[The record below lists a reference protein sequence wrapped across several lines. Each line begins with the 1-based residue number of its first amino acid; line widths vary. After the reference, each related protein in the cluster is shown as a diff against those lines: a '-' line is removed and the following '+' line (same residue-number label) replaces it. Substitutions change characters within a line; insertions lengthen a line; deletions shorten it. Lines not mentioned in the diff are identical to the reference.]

1 MFYSAAL
8 AGSKAP
14 MLYVLAA
21 FVAGII
27 SYDLWGIHCS
37 RTLILCCW
45 ALLCIMALSA
55 FVLRSRYKWGSYCS
69 NATAFSVITL
79 TAWVLYAY
87 QDTRQSPDWIGARY
101 QNYREF
107 QVRVLDTPRE
117 KNATYYIPVS
127 VMAGRDHTGWHTLS
141 GKVRLYVYKNDTVRL
156 QGRGAIYR
164 VPNEL
169 QLLKQNHNPFAVDFI
184 RQQQRNG
191 FYHQQFIAPDNIHIL
206 SKAFETQT
214 SDQARSVILY
224 ALKQYIPDTLTSALA
239 QATLLNE
246 VTDEMS
252 VLKDMYTHTGIM
264 HIIAIS
270 GMHVN
275 LLFMLLV
282 LPFYRMRDPRRQW
295 IKYILVL
302 PFVWGYIALCDYP
315 PSAIRAAI
323 SFSVITLALCSRR
336 RAEPLQLWAIT
347 ALTLLC
353 INPAWLYHIGVQLSL
368 LAVLSI
374 ILFYRPV
381 RNWFSFSFRPVQLLW
396 ETIAMSLAVQ
406 VLVAPLII
414 YYFHQFPVWFLPAN
428 VLAAVFSTMLMIMS
442 LVIILFSAIQL
453 PVIALICGKVLV
465 ACTQAFHTLLD
476 FLDHYTPDAA
486 SWLPLDTW
494 DYVLLMISIIVL
506 AVYFLRR
513 YYPALPAGIGLLL
526 LFVLNLMVQDFM
538 ATRQNGIVVYAAG
551 KETLIE
557 HISGRNVRT
566 YSTQTISSSAQEYI
580 LRPAHLGYRICQQQA
595 APLTYGTMNLSAKRI
610 AWADATA
617 LHQLA
622 PEMDVLILSGKADPE
637 QIIKLHPAQIILAGG
652 NTRNG
657 IQRLKTQL
665 FTAGYEV
672 YTVAEQGAWIFF
684 E

>member
-37 RTLILCCW
+37 RTAILCCW
-45 ALLCIMALSA
+45 ALLCIIALFS
-55 FVLRSRYKWGSYCS
+55 FILRSRYKWGTYCS

-87 QDTRQSPDWIGARY
+87 QDVRQSPDWVGTQY
-101 QNYREF
+101 QHYQEL

-127 VMAGRDHTGWHTLS
+127 VMAGRDRAGWHTLS

-164 VPNEL
+164 MPNEL
-169 QLLKQNHNPFAVDFI
+169 QLLKQNHNPFAVDFV
-184 RQQQRNG
+184 RQQQHNG
-191 FYHQQFIAPDNIHIL
+191 FYHQQFIAPDNIQL
-206 SKAFETQT
+206 VRKASEARA
-214 SDQARSVILY
+214 SDQARSVILH
-224 ALKQYIPDTLTSALA
+224 ALKRYIPDTLTSALA

-246 VTDEMS
+246 VRDEMS
-252 VLKDMYTHTGIM
+252 ELKGMYTHTGIM

-275 LLFMLLV
+275 LLFVLLV
-282 LPFYRMRDPRRQW
+282 LPFYRMRDPRKQW

-302 PFVWGYIALCDYP
+302 PFVWFYIALCDYP

-323 SFSVITLALCSRR
+323 SFSVITLALCSSR

-347 ALTLLC
+347 ALVLLC

-374 ILFYRPV
+374 ILFYRPI
-381 RNWFSFSFRPVQLLW
+381 RNWFSFSFPPLRRLW

-428 VLAAVFSTMLMIMS
+428 VLAAVFSTLLMVLS
-442 LVIILFSAIQL
+442 LLIILLSVIHMPF
-453 PVIALICGKVLV
+453 IALICGKVLV
-465 ACTQAFHTLLD
+465 ACTQAFHSLLD
-476 FLDHYTPDAA
+476 FLDRYTPDAA

-494 DYVLLMISIIVL
+494 DYVLLMTAIVVL

-513 YYPALPAGIGLLL
+513 YDPALPAGIGLLL
-526 LFVLNLMVQDFM
+526 LFVLNLMTQDFM
-538 ATRQNGIVVYAAG
+538 ATQQNGMVVYDAG

-557 HISGRNVRT
+557 QISGRTALT
-566 YSTQTISSSAQEYI
+566 YSVQPLSISAQEYI
-580 LRPAHLGYRICQQQA
+580 LRPAHLGYRISQQQA
-595 APLTYGTMNLSAKRI
+595 APLTYGTVNLSAKRI

-622 PEMDVLILSGKADPE
+622 SEMDVLILSGKADPE
-637 QIIKLHPAQIILAGG
+637 QISRLHPARIILAGG
-652 NTRNG
+652 HTRNG
-657 IQRLKTQL
+657 IQQIKRQL
-665 FTAGYEV
+665 LAAGFEV